1 MKKQDRNKPLAKAD
15 LDNLYNRLD
24 KSVDIKFGRFAEEVI
39 LPAVENIVDQKLDSK
54 FGKFSHEIDQKLD
67 SKLGKFNHEMKSYI
81 DSKLAETKGDIISFM
96 KGDQERDKNWKYKI
110 ISILKREK
118 LAKPEEVKILA
129 NLIR

>member
-1 MKKQDRNKPLAKAD
+1 MKKQEKNKPLIKAD

-24 KSVDIKFGRFAEEVI
+24 KSFDLKLGKFTEEVI

-54 FGKFSHEIDQKLD
+54 FGKHT
-67 SKLGKFNHEMKSYI
+67 HEMKSYI

-96 KGDQERDKNWKYKI
+96 QGDQERDKNWKYKI
-110 ISILKREK
+110 INILKREK
-118 LAKPEEVKILA
+118 LAKPEEIKILA